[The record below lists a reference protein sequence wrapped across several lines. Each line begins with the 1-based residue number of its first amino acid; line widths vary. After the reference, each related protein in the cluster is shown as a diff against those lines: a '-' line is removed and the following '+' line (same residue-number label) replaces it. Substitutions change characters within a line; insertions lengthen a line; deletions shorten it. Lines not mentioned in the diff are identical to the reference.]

1 MRSLL
6 GPVNFL
12 SQTKPMKKKK
22 SSCLGPILQTI
33 THSFTHSGHFYSA
46 PSSPLLPRGAPEHG
60 YCIGVSRRSAQA
72 TAGKG
77 LAQGPYV
84 AATKAPMDTSSLS
97 YIIIYDISHM
107 ILFSDIASFRNMKVS
122 SSASGP
128 SIKYVTFEGEGVREG
143 VTVCDRGRG

>member
-6 GPVNFL
+6 GPLNFL
-12 SQTKPMKKKK
+12 SHTKRIKKKK

-77 LAQGPYV
+77 LSQGPYV
-84 AATKAPMDTSSLS
+84 AATKAP
-97 YIIIYDISHM
+97 
-107 ILFSDIASFRNMKVS
+107 
-122 SSASGP
+122 P
-128 SIKYVTFEGEGVREG
+128 SPTTAGWL
-143 VTVCDRGRG
+143 